1 MDEGGVVMENQASR
15 DTPEEAGKRKFMR
28 YVFFKAA
35 REWRSLEEGKKSQGA
50 AEFLAALDKYSR
62 ALDVRCYS
70 LVGTR
75 GDVDFMLWVVA
86 EDLAPV
92 QEFVAELLATGLGK
106 HLEVP
111 YSFLAM
117 TRRSKYLGSH
127 RHQGQEGG
135 AEEESRRLTKYAF
148 VYPLVKKREW
158 YKVPFAERQ
167 RIMAEHFKIG
177 HKYPSIKINTGY
189 SFGLDDQEFVLAFEG
204 DDPAEFLEL
213 VEELR
218 SSDASKYTER
228 ETPIFTCASV
238 DPQTLVRLLG

>member
-1 MDEGGVVMENQASR
+1 MEEQASR
-15 DTPEEAGKRKFMR
+15 ERLEEQGKRKFMR
-28 YVFFKAA
+28 YVFFKAG
-35 REWRSLEEGKKSQGA
+35 REWRSLGEEAKSQGA
-50 AEFLAALDKYSR
+50 GEFLAVLENYSR
-62 ALDVRCYS
+62 TLDVRPYS

-106 HLEVP
+106 HLDVP

-117 TRRSKYLGSH
+117 TRKSQYLGSH
-127 RHQGQEGG
+127 RHPGQEGE
-135 AEEESRRLTKYAF
+135 AEEGARKKTKYAF

-158 YKVPFAERQ
+158 YKVPFVERQ

-177 HKYPSIKINTGY
+177 HKYPAIKINTGY

-204 DDPAEFLEL
+204 DDPAEFLDL

-218 SSDASKYTER
+218 SSDASRYTER

-238 DPQTLVRLLG
+238 SPQTMIRLLG

>member
-1 MDEGGVVMENQASR
+1 M
-15 DTPEEAGKRKFMR
+15 TEEQTVQGAGRGARQRKFMR
-28 YVFFKAA
+28 YVFFKAS
-35 REWRSLEEGKKSQGA
+35 REWRSLDEGTKEEASASFVKVLERHSKQ
-50 AEFLAALDKYSR
+50 LDLRFYTLVATR
-62 ALDVRCYS
+62 A
-70 LVGTR
+70 
-75 GDVDFMLWVVA
+75 DVDFMIWIVA
-86 EDLAPV
+86 DELDPV

-106 HLEVP
+106 RIDMV

-117 TRRSKYLGSH
+117 TRKSRYIGSH
-127 RHQGQEGG
+127 RHPGQEGEAARG
-135 AEEESRRLTKYAF
+135 DTEKAKFAF

-158 YKVPFAERQ
+158 YKVPFVERQ

-204 DDPAEFLEL
+204 DSPGEFLDL

-228 ETPIFTCASV
+228 ETPIFTCAAV
-238 DPQTLVRLLG
+238 DPKTMIRLLG

>member
-1 MDEGGVVMENQASR
+1 MVMEG
-15 DTPEEAGKRKFMR
+15 EATQQEQRRKFMR
-28 YVFFKAA
+28 YVFFKSG
-35 REWRSLEEGKKSQGA
+35 REWRSLQEEARARGA
-50 AEFLAALDKYSR
+50 AEFLDVLGEYSR
-62 ALDVRCYS
+62 KLDVRCYS

-75 GDVDFMLWVVA
+75 GDVDFMLWIVA
-86 EDLAPV
+86 DELDPV
-92 QEFVAELLATGLGK
+92 QEFVSELLTTGLGK
-106 HLEVP
+106 HLDVP

-117 TRRSKYLGSH
+117 TRKSKYVGGH
-127 RHQGQEGG
+127 RHPGQEGDR
-135 AEEESRRLTKYAF
+135 EEGPRRRTKYAF

-158 YKVPFAERQ
+158 YKVPFVER
-167 RIMAEHFKIG
+167 RRVMAEHFKIG

-204 DDPAEFLEL
+204 DDPGEFLDL

-238 DPQTLVRLLG
+238 DPRTMVRLLG

>member
-1 MDEGGVVMENQASR
+1 MEQAKGQSQ
-15 DTPEEAGKRKFMR
+15 EEQGKRKFMR
-28 YVFFKAA
+28 YAFFKAS
-35 REWRSLEEGKKSQGA
+35 REWRSLEQGA
-50 AEFLAALDKYSR
+50 KSRGMKEFLAVLDKYSGS
-62 ALDVRCYS
+62 LDVRCYS

-75 GDVDFMLWVVA
+75 GDVDFMLWIVA
-86 EDLAPV
+86 EDLSPV
-92 QEFVAELLATGLGK
+92 QEFVSELLASGLGK
-106 HLEVP
+106 KLDVP

-117 TRRSKYLGSH
+117 TRKSKYIGSH
-127 RHQGQEGG
+127 RHPGQEGG
-135 AEEESRRLTKYAF
+135 PDLDEGRQAKYAY

-158 YKVPFAERQ
+158 YKVPFVERQ

-204 DDPAEFLEL
+204 DDPGEFLDL

-228 ETPIFTCASV
+228 ETPIFTCAFV
-238 DPQTLVRLLG
+238 DPETMIRLLG

>member
-1 MDEGGVVMENQASR
+1 MEEQAS
-15 DTPEEAGKRKFMR
+15 PEKPQEQGKRRFMR
-28 YVFFKAA
+28 YAFFKAG
-35 REWRSLEEGKKSQGA
+35 RDWRSLGERQKSEGAG
-50 AEFLAALDKYSR
+50 EFLGVLEKFSR
-62 ALDVRCYS
+62 ALEVRTYS

-75 GDVDFMLWVVA
+75 GDVDFMLWIVA

-92 QEFVAELLATGLGK
+92 QEFVSELLATGLGK

-117 TRRSKYLGSH
+117 TRRSQYLGSH
-127 RHQGQEGG
+127 RHPGQEGDSEVG
-135 AEEESRRLTKYAF
+135 PARRTKYAF

-158 YKVPFAERQ
+158 YTVPFVERQ

-204 DDPAEFLEL
+204 DDPGEFLEL

-228 ETPIFTCASV
+228 ETPIFTCAAV
-238 DPQTLVRLLG
+238 DPQTMIRLLG

>member
-1 MDEGGVVMENQASR
+1 MEEQTTKTSQ
-15 DTPEEAGKRKFMR
+15 EERGKRKYMR

-35 REWRSLEEGKKSQGA
+35 REWRSLGEEERSRGA
-50 AEFLAALDKYSR
+50 REFIAALEKYSR
-62 ALDVRCYS
+62 TMEVRPYS

-75 GDVDFMLWVVA
+75 GDADFMLWVVA

-92 QEFVAELLATGLGK
+92 QELVSELLATGLGK
-106 HLEVP
+106 HLDVP

-117 TRRSKYLGSH
+117 TRKSKYIGSH
-127 RHQGQEGG
+127 KHPGQEGE
-135 AEEESRRLTKYAF
+135 AEEGQRRRAKYAF

-158 YKVPFAERQ
+158 YKVPFVERQ

-177 HKYPSIKINTGY
+177 HKYPAIKINTGY

-204 DDPAEFLEL
+204 DDPSEFLDL

-238 DPQTLVRLLG
+238 DPQTMIRLLG

>member
-1 MDEGGVVMENQASR
+1 MEGQTQQREQ
-15 DTPEEAGKRKFMR
+15 EEAGKRRFMR
-28 YVFFKAA
+28 YLFFKADRA
-35 REWRSLEEGKKSQGA
+35 WRSLKEEEKSVGSG
-50 AEFLAALDKYSR
+50 EFLAVLEKYSKR
-62 ALDVRCYS
+62 LEVSCYT

-75 GDVDFMLWVVA
+75 GDVDFMLWIVTD
-86 EDLAPV
+86 DLEPV
-92 QEFVAELLATGLGK
+92 QQFVSELLATGLGR
-106 HLEVP
+106 HLDTP

-117 TRRSKYLGSH
+117 TRRSKYIGGH
-127 RHQGQEGG
+127 RHPGQEGETEAG
-135 AEEESRRLTKYAF
+135 PRRRARYAF

-158 YKVPFAERQ
+158 YKVPFVERQ

-204 DDPAEFLEL
+204 DDPGEFLDL

-238 DPQTLVRLLG
+238 DPRTMVRLLG

>member
-1 MDEGGVVMENQASR
+1 MMQGVSAGREL
-15 DTPEEAGKRKFMR
+15 EAGSRKVMR
-28 YVFFKAA
+28 YVFYKAA
-35 REWRSLEEGKKSQGA
+35 RAWRSLGAEEKRSGA
-50 AEFLAALDKYSR
+50 AEFLAVLDKYTE
-62 ALDVRCYS
+62 ALDLRYYT

-75 GDVDFMLWVVA
+75 ADADFMIWVTA
-86 EDLAPV
+86 QDLALV
-92 QEFVAELLATGLGK
+92 QDLASELLATGLGRW
-106 HLEVP
+106 LDVA

-117 TRRSKYLGSH
+117 TRKSKYIGSH
-127 RHQGQEGG
+127 RHPGQEG
-135 AEEESRRLTKYAF
+135 ADDEPRRNAKYAF

-167 RIMAEHFKIG
+167 RIMAEHFRIG
-177 HKYPSIKINTGY
+177 HKYPAIKINTGY

-204 DDPAEFLEL
+204 DDPGEFLDL

-238 DPQTLVRLLG
+238 DAETMIRLLG

>member
-1 MDEGGVVMENQASR
+1 MG
-15 DTPEEAGKRKFMR
+15 EEALQEEQKESGKRKFIR
-28 YVFFKAA
+28 YAFFKAA
-35 REWRSLEEGKKSQGA
+35 REWRSLGQEEKRRGTD
-50 AEFLAALDKYSR
+50 EFLSVLDRYSGALDLRY
-62 ALDVRCYS
+62 YS

-75 GDVDFMLWVVA
+75 GDVDFMVWIVS

-92 QEFVAELLATGLGK
+92 QRFVSDLLATGLGK
-106 HLEVP
+106 HLETP

-117 TRRSKYLGSH
+117 TRKSKYVGSH
-127 RHQGQEGG
+127 RHPGQDGSEG
-135 AEEESRRLTKYAF
+135 APRRESKYAF

-158 YKVPFAERQ
+158 YKVPFVERQ

-204 DDPAEFLEL
+204 DDPGEFLDL

-228 ETPIFTCASV
+228 ETPIFTCAAV
-238 DPQTLVRLLG
+238 DRVTMLRLLG